1 MTRLF
6 PARPASPRVVL
17 GVVLL
22 AVLAITVETTVVNVA
37 LPTLNTELGA
47 TTTQLQWIV
56 DAYNLAFAALVL
68 AGGGLGDRFGRRGV
82 LVVGLVLF
90 AATNA
95 WAALSSDAAEL
106 IASRVAMGAASALV
120 YPTTLAIITA
130 TFRDR
135 RARAAAIGVWGAV
148 GGLGVAIGPVL
159 GGYLLEHFT
168 WGSIF
173 WALIPA
179 ALASA
184 GLALWLVP
192 DSREAHRPA
201 LDVPGLALSVLM
213 LGSLVFTIIEAPS
226 RGWTSTATLTGFAVA
241 AASTAL
247 FVVVELRRTDPL
259 IDVSLFANLRFSA
272 ASGAVTVA
280 FFALF
285 GFIFLITLFFQLV
298 QGQTPLTTGVRVVP
312 VAVSI
317 AVGSVLGTRLGV
329 TRIGTKAVVTLGLLM
344 LAAAFGWVA
353 TIGADIAYP
362 QVAAQMVLLGTGLGL
377 TTAPATESIM
387 GVVRPEQAGAG
398 SALNDATRQVG
409 GTLGVAVLGSIYST
423 IYLRGLDSST
433 VVEALPLG
441 ARRLA
446 EEGVAQGLGVADAV
460 PGAAG
465 PAVRTAVVDAFV
477 DGLHAGCLTAAVVCL
492 LGAVAVAVLL
502 PARPTATPVDTVADR
517 LEPAVVPA

>member
-201 LDVPGLALSVLM
+201 LDVPGLALSILM
-213 LGSLVFTIIEAPS
+213 LGSLVYTIIEAPS
-226 RGWTSTATLTGFAVA
+226 RGWSSTATLTGFAVA

-247 FVVVELRRTDPL
+247 FVIVELRRTDPL

-298 QGQTPLTTGVRVVP
+298 QGQTPSRP
-312 VAVSI
+312 AC
-317 AVGSVLGTRLGV
+317 GSCRW
-329 TRIGTKAVVTLGLLM
+329 RSRS
-344 LAAAFGWVA
+344 
-353 TIGADIAYP
+353 P
-362 QVAAQMVLLGTGLGL
+362 
-377 TTAPATESIM
+377 
-387 GVVRPEQAGAG
+387 
-398 SALNDATRQVG
+398 SAR
-409 GTLGVAVLGSIYST
+409 
-423 IYLRGLDSST
+423 SS
-433 VVEALPLG
+433 
-441 ARRLA
+441 
-446 EEGVAQGLGVADAV
+446 
-460 PGAAG
+460 G
-465 PAVRTAVVDAFV
+465 PASA
-477 DGLHAGCLTAAVVCL
+477 
-492 LGAVAVAVLL
+492 
-502 PARPTATPVDTVADR
+502 
-517 LEPAVVPA
+517 